1 MAISRRQF
9 LGRSGAV
16 AGGVF
21 GASLFGSPFTRHAM
35 ATTLA
40 NNNRFIV
47 SFFLDGGND
56 GLNTLTPVN
65 NGSGTLRDDYQVARN
80 TGSGGIR
87 LSDSELLVPGGP
99 SLVDANTG
107 AQLGFHPGLHGL
119 SNLYA
124 QGKVAV
130 IQGCGYPNASL
141 SHATSSNIWEHADP
155 LRTNLTTGWLGRHLA
170 ANFGPTDIP
179 ALAVRSS
186 IPGEFEQT
194 TTSVLTVSRV
204 ERFNFPWDTSNGNG
218 IDTEFRRNALL
229 ALGQE
234 AIDDGQP
241 NQSQIGAATRST
253 IEAAESYPGL
263 HDLYEDERPTFDD
276 AYDQLGTSS
285 ARDLREIA
293 KVIYGI
299 KSSVPNINARYFEVR
314 NGGYD
319 THSDQGGGNS
329 GNRHYDLHEE
339 VGEALETFYADIE
352 DMGCADDVLIF
363 IWSEFSR
370 RVLQNDTGTDHGTQG
385 PMFVI
390 GGGVNGGLYGN
401 HPDIFK
407 DNLNDGNSVYSQDA
421 GNGFRATDFR
431 DVYGTMLKHWVEID
445 ESTIL
450 SNILPLDPGDPNLWW
465 TAQNFD
471 LGFLPAAP

>member
-9 LGRSGAV
+9 MGRSGAV

-21 GASLFGSPFTRHAM
+21 GASLFGNPFTRRAM
-35 ATTLA
+35 AATLHD
-40 NNNRFIV
+40 NNRFIV

-56 GLNTLTPVN
+56 GLNTITPIDD
-65 NGSGTLRDDYQVARN
+65 GTGTLRADYEFARK

-87 LSDSELLVPGGP
+87 LGTGELISPSVGP
-99 SLVDANTG
+99 PLVDPNTS
-107 AQLGFHPGLHGL
+107 APLGFHPGLYAL
-119 SNLYA
+119 ANLYD

-141 SHATSSNIWEHADP
+141 SHATSSDIWERADP
-155 LRTNLTTGWLGRHLA
+155 LRLNITTGWLGRHLA
-170 ANFGPTDIP
+170 ANFGATDIP

-194 TTSVLTVSRV
+194 ATSVLTVSRV
-204 ERFNFPWDTSNGNG
+204 ERFNFPYDTSNGNG
-218 IDTEFRRNALL
+218 IDTNFRRNALL

-241 NQSQIGAATRST
+241 VQSQVGAATRST
-253 IEAAESYPGL
+253 IEAADSYPGL
-263 HDLYEDERPTFDD
+263 HDLYEDDRPSFDS
-276 AYDQLGTSS
+276 AYDALGTSS
-285 ARDLREIA
+285 ARDLREVA
-293 KVIYGI
+293 KVIYGM
-299 KSSVPNINARYFEVR
+299 KQGVPNINARYFEVR

-319 THSDQGGGNS
+319 NHSDQGGGTP
-329 GNRHYDLHEE
+329 GGRHYDLHEE
-339 VGEALETFYADIE
+339 VGQAIEAFYADLD

-390 GGGVNGGLYGN
+390 GGQVNGGIYGN
-401 HPDIFK
+401 HPDIAEGSLQ
-407 DNLNDGNSVYSQDA
+407 NGNSVYSQNPVDPY
-421 GNGFRATDFR
+421 RATDFR
-431 DVYGTMLKHWVEID
+431 DVYGTILKHWID
-445 ESTIL
+445 LDEGTIL
-450 SNILPLDPGDPNLWW
+450 GSILPLDPGDPNLYW
-465 TAQNFD
+465 TAQDFD
-471 LGFLPAAP
+471 LGFLP